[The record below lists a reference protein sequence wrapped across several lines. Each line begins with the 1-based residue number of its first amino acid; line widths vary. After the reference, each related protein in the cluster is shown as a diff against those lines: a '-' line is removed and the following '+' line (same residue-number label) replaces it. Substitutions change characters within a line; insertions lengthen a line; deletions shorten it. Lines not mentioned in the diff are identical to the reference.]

1 MHLSL
6 SNSNG
11 VRAPRALVVQYV
23 ETEPPGPYVEV
34 LLETGWEVDCRMHR
48 PGLRPLEES
57 ALAQVDALV
66 VMGGPLT
73 VAEPSPWREREMAL
87 IGAAIRRGMP
97 YLGVCLGA
105 QLLAAV
111 LGATVR
117 HGDRPEIGL
126 LDLELTPEGEI
137 DPVSGAFGPAPTVL
151 QWHSDTFELP
161 EGAIRLA
168 SSAAYPN
175 QFFRYGNAWG
185 LQFHVE
191 TTAALARKWLTHPS
205 YRRSANEAFGET
217 GIDGFIDQV
226 EAAERSLHEIGR
238 RIAHAW
244 CAGIIEETTS

>member
-1 MHLSL
+1 MHLVL
-6 SNSNG
+6 NSSDG
-11 VRAPRALVVQYV
+11 ARAPRALVVQHV
-23 ETEPPGPYVEV
+23 ETEPPGPYLDV
-34 LLETGWEVDCRMHR
+34 LLESGWEVDCRMHR

-57 ALAQVDALV
+57 ALTQMDALL

-73 VAEPSPWREREMAL
+73 VAEPSAWREHEMAL
-87 IGAAIRRGMP
+87 IDTAIRRGMP
-97 YLGVCLGA
+97 CLGVCLGA

-117 HGDRPEIGL
+117 HGDGPEIGL

-137 DPVSGAFGPAPTVL
+137 DPLSRAMGPAPTVL

-191 TTAALARKWLTHPS
+191 TTAALARRWLKHPS
-205 YRRSANEAFGET
+205 YCLSANEVFGKS

-244 CAGIIEETTS
+244 STGILGEMTS